1 MTGAR
6 DAYFLFFDSGTSR
19 RSCCFM
25 FEITE
30 DNRYEFEEQFS
41 LRFIAL
47 EGLDY
52 YLPDNIVLDPSGS
65 DITILDDTGIL
76 WL

>member
-6 DAYFLFFDSGTSR
+6 DAYSLLFSSDTSR
-19 RSCCFM
+19 RSCFM
-25 FEITE
+25 FEITD

-47 EGLDY
+47 EGTIADNIVL
-52 YLPDNIVLDPSGS
+52 NIVLDPSGS